1 MLLFVLLFFE
11 VAGRVGLGPRL
22 LLDRLFTLGSLAFGL
37 ERASSLAVGGWV
49 CVCVEGG
56 ECDTCCISF
65 SCCLSISELQDEEL
79 IWRHSVYCM
88 PVQSACTFLIL

>member
-56 ECDTCCISF
+56 SVIHAVY
-65 SCCLSISELQDEEL
+65 
-79 IWRHSVYCM
+79 HSVAAC
-88 PVQSACTFLIL
+88 QSQSCRMRS